1 MIGGMARRAQSSG
14 TMTMKNGSVSL
25 LLALL
30 IAGPV
35 LANDTMAE
43 MKTGGLSYLQSP
55 DIAMEQEDLFISP
68 TEVRVD
74 YVFHNTSD
82 KDVEG
87 VVAFPMPE
95 ITGGPDGDMALD
107 DRESDNFLGFSVSQD
122 GKPITPTLQQRVT
135 AIGVDWTEVL
145 LAAKVPMMPYS
156 EKTIA
161 ALKFLPEDLQKQW
174 LSRGLVYIDSYDA
187 GKGWQNDLTPLW
199 TLHSTYWWT
208 TKFPAGE
215 RVKVSHRY
223 RPSVGGTVAMTFVAD
238 GKPTDTAA
246 VYRQRYCTDDDFL
259 KAAAR
264 LEKAANAG
272 SGPNY
277 TESWISYI
285 LTTGANWNGGIG
297 RFTLTVDKGNP
308 KNLVSFCGKDVKKIG
323 PTTFQMKADD
333 FSPQRDLDILI
344 LNAGE

>member
-135 AIGVDWTEVL
+135 AIGVDWNQSMEV
-145 LAAKVPMMPYS
+145 V
-156 EKTIA
+156 
-161 ALKFLPEDLQKQW
+161 
-174 LSRGLVYIDSYDA
+174 LSLNVSP
-187 GKGWQNDLTPLW
+187 PL
-199 TLHSTYWWT
+199 
-208 TKFPAGE
+208 
-215 RVKVSHRY
+215 
-223 RPSVGGTVAMTFVAD
+223 
-238 GKPTDTAA
+238 
-246 VYRQRYCTDDDFL
+246 
-259 KAAAR
+259 
-264 LEKAANAG
+264 
-272 SGPNY
+272 
-277 TESWISYI
+277 
-285 LTTGANWNGGIG
+285 
-297 RFTLTVDKGNP
+297 
-308 KNLVSFCGKDVKKIG
+308 
-323 PTTFQMKADD
+323 
-333 FSPQRDLDILI
+333 DLDSGQFPRLTRVFRSP
-344 LNAGE
+344 A